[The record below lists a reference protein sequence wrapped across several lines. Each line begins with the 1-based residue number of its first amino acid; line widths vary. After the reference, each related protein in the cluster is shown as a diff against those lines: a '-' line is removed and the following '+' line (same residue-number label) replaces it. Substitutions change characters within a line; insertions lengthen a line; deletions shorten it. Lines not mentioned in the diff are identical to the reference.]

1 MTTPRLFGA
10 SYSVYVRIAR
20 LALEEKGVDYE
31 LVPVDIFDKDKL
43 PADYA
48 QRHPFLRIPAF
59 EHGTLK
65 LFETAAITQYVD
77 EAFDGLP
84 LQPSDP
90 RKRALMSQAI
100 GMLDAYAYRA
110 LVWSVYVERVS
121 KPKQGEA
128 SDEARIA
135 AGLQT
140 AETCLAVLARTKGQS
155 LWLVGNDLTLAD
167 LHAAPIFA
175 YFLRAPEGRA
185 MIAEHPALEAWW
197 AAVSSRPS
205 FQATEFDG

>member
-20 LALEEKGVDYE
+20 LALEEKGVAYE
-31 LVPVDIFDKDKL
+31 LVPVDIFEKDTL

-59 EHGTLK
+59 EHGTLR
-65 LFETAAITQYVD
+65 LFETVAITRYVD

-121 KPKQGEA
+121 KPKRNEA
-128 SDEARIA
+128 SDEARIS

-140 AETCLAVLARTKGQS
+140 AETCLAVLARVKGQS
-155 LWLVGNDLTLAD
+155 LWLVGNDLTLTD

-185 MIAEHPALEAWW
+185 MIAKYPALEAWW
-197 AAVSSRPS
+197 AAISTRPS
-205 FQATEFDG
+205 FRATEFDG